1 MWDLRGRDAMCTFKG
16 HKTGVTHVKFS
27 PDGKWVASAS
37 DDGQVKV
44 QSGGEGGGDTLASVV
59 GQVKVRAG
67 GGKGGES
74 LNPANPSRWTLSR
87 TDTCNP
93 SHLSPYFLTLAPHS
107 DLGLGGQQAAE

>member
-44 QSGGEGGGDTLASVV
+44 
-59 GQVKVRAG
+59 RAG
-67 GGKGGES
+67 GRGGG
-74 LNPANPSRWTLSR
+74 TLDSGI
-87 TDTCNP
+87 
-93 SHLSPYFLTLAPHS
+93 
-107 DLGLGGQQAAE
+107 GLGEEREGNP